1 VGVKLPGAKDVIG
14 VSLPLQGVVKLGFK
28 GIEMQVDNDAANG
41 RTYTLVMRDFA
52 LRLLGLAF
60 PPGYNDVILFGVPNQ
75 TSDPKIGW
83 YMAYASDSD
92 KKSATPAPTQQLVQQ
107 VRATR
112 RPAGED

>member
-1 VGVKLPGAKDVIG
+1 
-14 VSLPLQGVVKLGFK
+14 
-28 GIEMQVDNDAANG
+28 M
-41 RTYTLVMRDFA
+41 
-52 LRLLGLAF
+52 
-60 PPGYNDVILFGVPNQ
+60 ILFGVPNQ